1 MNFMSGKK
9 LGEMVM
15 KIKYRLDYIIDA
27 VLELEEDDLT
37 EEALNAIKKGEPFV
51 TDVDREEMINDLA
64 DTIGIKPSEIKI
76 VNEDIR
82 VIEEVEEE
90 LIN

>member
-1 MNFMSGKK
+1 
-9 LGEMVM
+9 M

-37 EEALNAIKKGEPFV
+37 EEALTAIKNGEPFV

-76 VNEDIR
+76 ENEDIR

-90 LIN
+90 KEDEATY

>member
-1 MNFMSGKK
+1 MNFMSGEK
-9 LGEMVM
+9 LGGIVM

>member
-1 MNFMSGKK
+1 
-9 LGEMVM
+9 M

-64 DTIGIKPSEIKI
+64 DAIGIKPSEIKI

>member
-1 MNFMSGKK
+1 M
-9 LGEMVM
+9 M

-27 VLELEEDDLT
+27 VLELTEDDLT
-37 EEALNAIKKGEPFV
+37 EEALTAIKNGQPFV
-51 TDVDREEMINDLA
+51 TDVDREQMINDLA

-90 LIN
+90 KKDDNNL

>member
-1 MNFMSGKK
+1 
-9 LGEMVM
+9 M

-27 VLELEEDDLT
+27 VLELDEDDLT
-37 EEALNAIKKGEPFV
+37 EEALNAIKNGKPFV

-76 VNEDIR
+76 ENEDIR

-90 LIN
+90 KVNG

>member
-1 MNFMSGKK
+1 MEGDRI
-9 LGEMVM
+9 M

>member
-1 MNFMSGKK
+1 
-9 LGEMVM
+9 M
-15 KIKYRLDYIIDA
+15 KIKYRLDFVIDA
-27 VLELEEDDLT
+27 VLEIEEDDLT
-37 EEALNAIKKGEPFV
+37 KEALIAIKNGQPFV
-51 TDVDREEMINDLA
+51 TDVDREEMIAELSE
-64 DTIGIKPSEIKI
+64 TIGIKPSEIKI